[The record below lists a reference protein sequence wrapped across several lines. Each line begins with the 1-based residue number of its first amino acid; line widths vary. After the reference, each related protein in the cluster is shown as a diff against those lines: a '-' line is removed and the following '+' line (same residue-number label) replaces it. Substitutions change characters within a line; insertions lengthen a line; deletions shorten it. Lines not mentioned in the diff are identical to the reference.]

1 MIAPDVRS
9 RMKRIRDTV
18 EAGGRLNMDDG
29 IFMYSPEVSLHELG
43 ELANFVRERI
53 NGNVGYYN
61 INTHLNPT
69 NVCVYRCRFCAFRSD
84 LRDPK
89 GYVMNDEQILARGQE
104 AVENGCTEMHIVGG
118 LHHQRGYDWYRHII
132 EILHNTYPQIHLK
145 GWTAVEINWFEF
157 LTKNSLKDILQDLR
171 DAGLGSMPGGGAEIF
186 HPEVR
191 DQICEHKANSH
202 KWLEI
207 HQAAHEVGLK
217 TNCTMLYGHVE
228 QAYHRI
234 DHLLKLRDLQDKTG
248 GFQTFIPLAFH
259 PENTK
264 LSHLKKPS
272 ALMDLRTMAISRLM
286 LDNVPHIK
294 AYWIMLGIGT
304 AQTALSY
311 GADDIDGTVRH
322 ELIYHDA
329 GATTPEMLSVDQIK
343 QLIVEAG
350 REPVERDTIYR
361 KVHRDPNDFRN
372 WTVGEDV
379 PVLLGAT

>member
-1 MIAPDVRS
+1 MS
-9 RMKRIRDTV
+9 
-18 EAGGRLNMDDG
+18 
-29 IFMYSPEVSLHELG
+29 
-43 ELANFVRERI
+43 
-53 NGNVGYYN
+53 
-61 INTHLNPT
+61 
-69 NVCVYRCRFCAFRSD
+69 
-84 LRDPK
+84 
-89 GYVMNDEQILARGQE
+89 DEQILARGQE
-104 AVENGCTEMHIVGG
+104 AVDNGCTEMHIVGG

-132 EILHNTYPQIHLK
+132 EILHNAYPQLHLK

-157 LTKNSLKDILQDLR
+157 LTKNSVKDILQDLR

-329 GATTPEMLSVDQIK
+329 GATTPEILSVEQIK
-343 QLIVEAG
+343 HLIVEAG
-350 REPVERDTIYR
+350 REPVERDTVYR
-361 KVHRDPNDFRN
+361 KVHRDPSDFKN
-372 WTVGEDV
+372 WSVGEDV
-379 PVLLGAT
+379 PVLLGAPA